1 MFAYHNPVRIVFD
14 STLESA
20 LSALADKGAILLLI
34 SHSLAQRG
42 LVDVVRAHVNIV
54 QVIDSIAPNPEL
66 SALQALK
73 SSLKPHSAILAIGG
87 GSVMDS
93 AKFLSL
99 CGDVVAQNGA
109 LAVQNH
115 AGSVPIFAF
124 PSTAGSGSE
133 LTPWATIWDRAHEHK
148 YSLHDSCLFPHSAF
162 YVPELTLSLPLLP
175 SVHSA
180 LDSLSHAFESV
191 WNKNANPIAT
201 THALESIRLTLDNL
215 PILAQNLH
223 DMRARATQMRASMHA
238 ALAFCSTQTALAHAI
253 SYPLTMRL
261 GLPHGLACSFT
272 LPLLLRHCEES
283 AQRLLAPFQSRLERL
298 FETLHIATNPSD
310 YGITKDFAD
319 AIFQNLNARAQ
330 NAQLDIGAVYHEF
343 INLCE

>member
-14 STLESA
+14 TTFESA
-20 LSALADKGAILLLI
+20 LSSLAPEGEILLI
-34 SHSLAQRG
+34 VSASLARRG
-42 LVDVVRAHVNIV
+42 IVERVRAHANIM
-54 QVIDSIAPNPEL
+54 QVVDFVVPNPEL
-66 SALQALK
+66 DALQNLK
-73 SSLKPHSAILAIGG
+73 ASLGQYRAILAIGG
-87 GSVMDS
+87 GSVIDT
-93 AKFLSL
+93 AKFLSVR
-99 CGDVVAQNGA
+99 GDV
-109 LAVQNH
+109 AVQNDSLEIRNL
-115 AGSVPIFAF
+115 AGSAPIFAF

-133 LTPWATIWDRAHEHK
+133 LTPWATIWDKACGRK
-148 YSLHDSCLFPHSAF
+148 YSLHDSCLFPHTAF

-201 THALESIRLTLDNL
+201 MHALESIRLTLENL

-223 DMRARATQMRASMHA
+223 DIHARTMQMRASMHA

-253 SYPLTMRL
+253 SYPLTMHL

-283 AQRLLAPFQSRLERL
+283 ARQLLAPFQSRLERL

-330 NAQLDIGAVYHEF
+330 NARLDVGAVYHEF
-343 INLCE
+343 ISFCK

>member
-20 LSALADKGAILLLI
+20 LSALADTGEILLVI
-34 SHSLAQRG
+34 SASLARRG
-42 LVDVVRAHVNIV
+42 LADVVRSRANIV
-54 QVIDSIAPNPEL
+54 QVVDSIAPNPEL
-66 SALQALK
+66 DALQALK
-73 SSLKPHSAILAIGG
+73 MSLEPHSAILAIGG

-99 CGDVVAQNGA
+99 CGDVVVQNGS
-109 LAVQNH
+109 LAVQNL
-115 AGSVPIFAF
+115 AGNVPIFAL

-133 LTPWATIWDRAHEHK
+133 LTPWATIWDRAHERK
-148 YSLHDSCLFPHSAF
+148 YSLHDSCLFPHSTF
-162 YVPELTLSLPLLP
+162 YIPELTASLPLLP
-175 SVHSA
+175 TVHSA

-201 THALESIRLTLDNL
+201 MHALESIRLTLENL

-223 DMRARATQMRASMHA
+223 DMHARTTQMRASMHA

-272 LPLLLRHCEES
+272 LPLLLRHCTNE
-283 AQRLLAPFQSRLERL
+283 AQHLLIPFQPRLERL
-298 FETLHIATNPSD
+298 FETLHISNNPRD
-310 YGITKDFAD
+310 YGITKDFAH

-330 NAQLDIGAVYHEF
+330 NARLDVGAVYHEF
-343 INLCE
+343 INFCK